1 MRLLSLKEH
10 NDALLQQLTMLA
22 RTLSLLAGVALVLTV
37 LVVRGIPLL
46 LVAKGAVLLVLLIAG
61 IVLIVTAFS
70 SDD

>member
-1 MRLLSLKEH
+1 
-10 NDALLQQLTMLA
+10 MLA